1 CGSSP
6 SSSRSDAGL
15 MNKLTMLGWVAIFLI
30 AVGSVLGL
38 AVLPADALQG
48 EVQRLLYVHVPV
60 AWVMMLAFF
69 VVFLMSILYLVQRE
83 LKWDLLAV
91 SAAELGVLAA
101 VLTLIL
107 GTLWG
112 RPTWGIWWAWDP
124 RVTTTALLVPIYT
137 GYLVVRSMT
146 EDPDRRARWA
156 AVIGLIAFVQVP
168 IVYLSVF
175 WWRSLH
181 QPPSSPQS
189 MWSAYGLVMLLG
201 FVAYTL
207 AFAYLWLRR
216 YRLAATE
223 LELELSG
230 PEEG

>member
-1 CGSSP
+1 
-6 SSSRSDAGL
+6 
-15 MNKLTMLGWVAIFLI
+15 MNKLTMLGWVAIALI

-69 VVFLMSILYLVQRE
+69 VVFLMSILYLVQRR

>member
-1 CGSSP
+1 
-6 SSSRSDAGL
+6 
-15 MNKLTMLGWVAIFLI
+15 MNRLTTLGWASIALI
-30 AVGSVLGL
+30 AGVGVLGL
-38 AVLPADALQG
+38 LVLPADALQG
-48 EVQRLLYVHVPV
+48 EVSRLLYVHVPI

-69 VVFLMSILYLVQRE
+69 VVFLMSILYLVQRR
-83 LKWDLLAV
+83 LKWDLLAA
-91 SAAELGVLAA
+91 SAAEVGLVGAI
-101 VLTLIL
+101 LTLVL

-112 RPTWGIWWAWDP
+112 RPTWGVWWAWDP
-124 RVTTTALLVPIYT
+124 RITTTALLVPIYA
-137 GYLVVRSMT
+137 GYLVVRSMS
-146 EDPDRRARWA
+146 EDPDQRARWA

-189 MWSAYGLVMLLG
+189 MWGVYGLMLMLG
-201 FVAYTL
+201 FLAYTL

>member
-1 CGSSP
+1 
-6 SSSRSDAGL
+6 
-15 MNKLTMLGWVAIFLI
+15 MNKLTMLGWVSIALI
-30 AVGSVLGL
+30 AAGSVLGL

-48 EVQRLLYVHVPV
+48 EVSRLLYVHVPV

-69 VVFLMSILYLVQRE
+69 VVFLMSILYLVQRR
-83 LKWDLLAV
+83 LKWDLLAA
-91 SAAELGVLAA
+91 SAAEVGLMGAI
-101 VLTLIL
+101 LTLVL

-124 RVTTTALLVPIYT
+124 RITTTALLVPIYA
-137 GYLVVRSMT
+137 GYLVVRSMS
-146 EDPDRRARWA
+146 EDPDQRARWA

-189 MWSAYGLVMLLG
+189 MWGVYGLMLMLG
-201 FVAYTL
+201 FFAYAG

>member
-1 CGSSP
+1 
-6 SSSRSDAGL
+6 
-15 MNKLTMLGWVAIFLI
+15 MAIALI

-38 AVLPADALQG
+38 VVLPADALQG
-48 EVQRLLYVHVPV
+48 EVQRLLYVHVPI
-60 AWVMMLAFF
+60 AWTMMLAFF
-69 VVFLMSILYLVQRE
+69 VVFLMSILYLVQRKR
-83 LKWDLLAV
+83 KWDLLAV
-91 SAAELGVLAA
+91 SAAELGVLGA

-107 GTLWG
+107 GSLWG
-112 RPTWGIWWAWDP
+112 RPTWGVWWAWDP
-124 RVTTTALLVPIYT
+124 RITTTALLVPIYT

-146 EDPDRRARWA
+146 EDPDQRARWS

-168 IVYLSVF
+168 IVYMSVF

-181 QPPSSPQS
+181 QPPSSPRS
-189 MWSAYGLVMLLG
+189 MASAFGLVMLLG

-207 AFAYLWLRR
+207 AFTYLWLRR

-230 PEEG
+230 PEDGGINGA

>member
-1 CGSSP
+1 
-6 SSSRSDAGL
+6 
-15 MNKLTMLGWVAIFLI
+15 MNKLALLGWMAIALI

-38 AVLPADALQG
+38 VVLPADALQG

-69 VVFLMSILYLVQRE
+69 VVFLMSILYLVQRR

-124 RVTTTALLVPIYT
+124 RITTTALLVPIYT

-146 EDPDRRARWA
+146 EDPEQRARWA

-216 YRLAATE
+216 YRLTTTE

>member
-1 CGSSP
+1 
-6 SSSRSDAGL
+6 
-15 MNKLTMLGWVAIFLI
+15 MNKLALLGWMAIALI
-30 AVGSVLGL
+30 AVGSMLGL
-38 AVLPADALQG
+38 VVLPADALQG

-69 VVFLMSILYLVQRE
+69 VVFLMSILYLVQRR

-91 SAAELGVLAA
+91 SAAELGVLGA

-124 RVTTTALLVPIYT
+124 RITTTALLVPIYT

-146 EDPDRRARWA
+146 EDPEQRARWA

>member
-1 CGSSP
+1 
-6 SSSRSDAGL
+6 
-15 MNKLTMLGWVAIFLI
+15 MNKLTMLGWVAIVLI
-30 AVGSVLGL
+30 AAGSVLGL

-69 VVFLMSILYLVQRE
+69 VVFLMSILYLVQRQ

>member
-1 CGSSP
+1 
-6 SSSRSDAGL
+6 
-15 MNKLTMLGWVAIFLI
+15 MNKLTMLGWVSIALI

-48 EVQRLLYVHVPV
+48 EVSRLLYVHVPV

>member
-1 CGSSP
+1 
-6 SSSRSDAGL
+6 
-15 MNKLTMLGWVAIFLI
+15 M
-30 AVGSVLGL
+30 
-38 AVLPADALQG
+38 
-48 EVQRLLYVHVPV
+48 
-60 AWVMMLAFF
+60 
-69 VVFLMSILYLVQRE
+69 
-83 LKWDLLAV
+83 
-91 SAAELGVLAA
+91 
-101 VLTLIL
+101 
-107 GTLWG
+107 
-112 RPTWGIWWAWDP
+112 
-124 RVTTTALLVPIYT
+124 
-137 GYLVVRSMT
+137 
-146 EDPDRRARWA
+146 
-156 AVIGLIAFVQVP
+156 IGLIAFVQVP

-207 AFAYLWLRR
+207 AFAYLWRRR

>member
-1 CGSSP
+1 
-6 SSSRSDAGL
+6 
-15 MNKLTMLGWVAIFLI
+15 MNRLTMLGWLAIALI

-38 AVLPADALQG
+38 VVLPADALQG

-69 VVFLMSILYLVQRE
+69 VVFLMSILYLVQRR

-91 SAAELGVLAA
+91 SAAELGVVAA

-124 RVTTTALLVPIYT
+124 RITTTALLVPIYT
-137 GYLVVRSMT
+137 GYLVVRSMA

-207 AFAYLWLRR
+207 ALAYLWLRR

>member
-1 CGSSP
+1 
-6 SSSRSDAGL
+6 
-15 MNKLTMLGWVAIFLI
+15 MNKLTMLGWVSIALI

>member
-1 CGSSP
+1 
-6 SSSRSDAGL
+6 
-15 MNKLTMLGWVAIFLI
+15 MNRLTMLGWLAIALI
-30 AVGSVLGL
+30 AVSTVLGL
-38 AVLPADALQG
+38 VVLPADALQG
-48 EVQRLLYVHVPV
+48 EVQRLLYIHVPV

-69 VVFLMSILYLVQRE
+69 VVFLMSILYLVQRR

-124 RVTTTALLVPIYT
+124 RITTTALLVPIYT
-137 GYLVVRSMT
+137 GYLVVRSMA

>member
-1 CGSSP
+1 
-6 SSSRSDAGL
+6 
-15 MNKLTMLGWVAIFLI
+15 MNKLALLGWMAIALI

-38 AVLPADALQG
+38 VVLPADALQG

-69 VVFLMSILYLVQRE
+69 VVFLMSILYLVQRR

-91 SAAELGVLAA
+91 SAAELGVLGA

-124 RVTTTALLVPIYT
+124 RITTTALLVPIYT

-146 EDPDRRARWA
+146 EDPEQRARWA

>member
-1 CGSSP
+1 
-6 SSSRSDAGL
+6 
-15 MNKLTMLGWVAIFLI
+15 MNRLSTLGWAAIALI
-30 AVGSVLGL
+30 AALSVLGL
-38 AVLPADALQG
+38 FVVPADALQG
-48 EVQRLLYVHVPV
+48 EVSRLLYVHVPI

-69 VVFLMSILYLVQRE
+69 VVFLMSILYLVQRR
-83 LKWDLLAV
+83 LKWDLLAAA
-91 SAAELGVLAA
+91 AAEVGLMGAI
-101 VLTLIL
+101 LTLVL

-124 RVTTTALLVPIYT
+124 RITTTALLVPIYA

-146 EDPDRRARWA
+146 EDPDQRARWA

-189 MWSAYGLVMLLG
+189 MWGVYGLMLMLG
-201 FVAYTL
+201 FVAYAG

-230 PEEG
+230 PEER

>member
-1 CGSSP
+1 
-6 SSSRSDAGL
+6 
-15 MNKLTMLGWVAIFLI
+15 MNRLAMLGWLAIALI
-30 AVGSVLGL
+30 AVGTVLGL

-48 EVQRLLYVHVPV
+48 EVQRLLYVHVPI

-69 VVFLMSILYLVQRE
+69 VVFLMSILYLVQRRP
-83 LKWDLLAV
+83 KWDLLAV

-124 RVTTTALLVPIYT
+124 RITTTALLVPIYT
-137 GYLVVRSMT
+137 GYLVVRSMA

>member
-1 CGSSP
+1 
-6 SSSRSDAGL
+6 
-15 MNKLTMLGWVAIFLI
+15 MNKLTMLGWVAIVLI

-69 VVFLMSILYLVQRE
+69 VVFLMSILYLVQRR
-83 LKWDLLAV
+83 LKWDLLAA
-91 SAAELGVLAA
+91 SAAEVGLMGAI
-101 VLTLIL
+101 LTLIL

-124 RVTTTALLVPIYT
+124 RITTTALLVPIYA
-137 GYLVVRSMT
+137 GYLVVRSMS
-146 EDPDRRARWA
+146 EDPDQRARWA

-189 MWSAYGLVMLLG
+189 MWGLYGLMLMLG
-201 FVAYTL
+201 FVAYAG

>member
-1 CGSSP
+1 
-6 SSSRSDAGL
+6 
-15 MNKLTMLGWVAIFLI
+15 MNKLTMLGWVSIALI

-69 VVFLMSILYLVQRE
+69 VVFLMSILYLVQRR

-189 MWSAYGLVMLLG
+189 MWSAYGLVMMLG

-230 PEEG
+230 PEEE

>member
-1 CGSSP
+1 
-6 SSSRSDAGL
+6 
-15 MNKLTMLGWVAIFLI
+15 MNKLTMLGWIAIALI

-69 VVFLMSILYLVQRE
+69 VVFLMSILYLVQRQ

>member
-1 CGSSP
+1 
-6 SSSRSDAGL
+6 
-15 MNKLTMLGWVAIFLI
+15 MNRLTMLGWVAIALI

-38 AVLPADALQG
+38 AGLPADALQG

-69 VVFLMSILYLVQRE
+69 VVFLMSILYLVQRR

-124 RVTTTALLVPIYT
+124 RITTTALLVPIYT
-137 GYLVVRSMT
+137 GYLVVRSMA

>member
-1 CGSSP
+1 
-6 SSSRSDAGL
+6 
-15 MNKLTMLGWVAIFLI
+15 MNKLTMLGWGSIALI
-30 AVGSVLGL
+30 AAGSVLGL

-48 EVQRLLYVHVPV
+48 EVSRLLYVHVPV

-69 VVFLMSILYLVQRE
+69 VVFLMSILYLVQRR
-83 LKWDLLAV
+83 LKWDLLAA

-137 GYLVVRSMT
+137 GYLVVRSMS
-146 EDPDRRARWA
+146 EDPDQRARWA

-189 MWSAYGLVMLLG
+189 MWGVYGLMLMLG
-201 FVAYTL
+201 FFAYAG

>member
-1 CGSSP
+1 
-6 SSSRSDAGL
+6 
-15 MNKLTMLGWVAIFLI
+15 MNKLTMFGWVAIFLI

-69 VVFLMSILYLVQRE
+69 VVFLMSILYLVQRR

>member
-1 CGSSP
+1 
-6 SSSRSDAGL
+6 
-15 MNKLTMLGWVAIFLI
+15 MNKLALLGWMAIALI

-38 AVLPADALQG
+38 VVLPADALQG

-69 VVFLMSILYLVQRE
+69 VVFLMSILYLVQRR

-91 SAAELGVLAA
+91 SAAELGVLGA
-101 VLTLIL
+101 VLTLVL

-124 RVTTTALLVPIYT
+124 RITTTALLVPIYT

-146 EDPDRRARWA
+146 EDPEQRARWA

-216 YRLAATE
+216 YRLATTE

>member
-1 CGSSP
+1 
-6 SSSRSDAGL
+6 
-15 MNKLTMLGWVAIFLI
+15 MNRLAMLGWVAIALI

-48 EVQRLLYVHVPV
+48 EVQRLLYVHVPI

-69 VVFLMSILYLVQRE
+69 VVFLMSILYLVQRR

-124 RVTTTALLVPIYT
+124 RITTTALLVPIYT
-137 GYLVVRSMT
+137 GYLVVRSMA

-207 AFAYLWLRR
+207 AVRVPV
-216 YRLAATE
+216 AAALPAGCNGTRTRTV
-223 LELELSG
+223 G
-230 PEEG
+230 TGGRVNRA

>member
-1 CGSSP
+1 
-6 SSSRSDAGL
+6 
-15 MNKLTMLGWVAIFLI
+15 MNKLIMLGWVAIALI

-69 VVFLMSILYLVQRE
+69 VVFLMSILYLVQRR

-91 SAAELGVLAA
+91 SAAELGVFAA

-124 RVTTTALLVPIYT
+124 RITTTALLVPIYT

-168 IVYLSVF
+168 IVYMSVF

-189 MWSAYGLVMLLG
+189 MWSAYGLVMMLG

>member
-1 CGSSP
+1 
-6 SSSRSDAGL
+6 
-15 MNKLTMLGWVAIFLI
+15 MNKLTMVGWTAIALIVVVA
-30 AVGSVLGL
+30 VLGL
-38 AVLPADALQG
+38 FVLPADALQG
-48 EVQRLLYVHVPV
+48 EVQRLLYVHVPI
-60 AWVMMLAFF
+60 AWTMMLAFF

-83 LKWDLLAV
+83 LKWDLLAA
-91 SAAELGVLAA
+91 SAAEVGLLGAI
-101 VLTLIL
+101 LTLIL

-124 RVTTTALLVPIYT
+124 RITTTALLVPIYA
-137 GYLVVRSMT
+137 GYLIVRSMS
-146 EDPDRRARWA
+146 EDPDQRARWA
-156 AVIGLIAFVQVP
+156 AVIGLMAFVQVP

-189 MWSAYGLVMLLG
+189 MWSLYGLMLLLG
-201 FVAYTL
+201 FVAYLL

>member
-1 CGSSP
+1 MKKQSI
-6 SSSRSDAGL
+6 
-15 MNKLTMLGWVAIFLI
+15 LGWVAILLI
-30 AVGSVLGL
+30 LEGSVLGL
-38 AVLPADALQG
+38 FVLPADALQG

-69 VVFLMSILYLVQRE
+69 VVFLMSILYLVQRQ

-91 SAAELGVLAA
+91 SAAELGVVAA
-101 VLTLIL
+101 VLTLVL

-124 RVTTTALLVPIYT
+124 RITTTALLVPIYT

-146 EDPDRRARWA
+146 EDPERRARWA

-201 FVAYTL
+201 FVAYAL

>member
-1 CGSSP
+1 
-6 SSSRSDAGL
+6 
-15 MNKLTMLGWVAIFLI
+15 MNRLTMLGWLAIALI

-38 AVLPADALQG
+38 VVLPADALQG

-69 VVFLMSILYLVQRE
+69 VVFLMSILYLVQRR

-91 SAAELGVLAA
+91 SAAELGVIAA

-124 RVTTTALLVPIYT
+124 RITTTALLVPIYT
-137 GYLVVRSMT
+137 GYLVVRSMA

-189 MWSAYGLVMLLG
+189 MWSAYGLVMLFG

>member
-1 CGSSP
+1 
-6 SSSRSDAGL
+6 
-15 MNKLTMLGWVAIFLI
+15 MNRLTRLGWMAIALI

-38 AVLPADALQG
+38 VVLPADALQG
-48 EVQRLLYVHVPV
+48 EVQRLLYVHVPI
-60 AWVMMLAFF
+60 AWTMMLAFF
-69 VVFLMSILYLVQRE
+69 VVFLMSILYLVQRKR
-83 LKWDLLAV
+83 KWDLLAV
-91 SAAELGVLAA
+91 SAAELGVLGA

-107 GTLWG
+107 GSLWG
-112 RPTWGIWWAWDP
+112 RPTWGVWWAWDP
-124 RVTTTALLVPIYT
+124 RITTTALLVPIYT

-146 EDPDRRARWA
+146 EDPDQRARWS

-168 IVYLSVF
+168 IVYMSVF

-181 QPPSSPQS
+181 QPPSSPRS
-189 MWSAYGLVMLLG
+189 MASAFGLVMLLG

-207 AFAYLWLRR
+207 AFTYLWLRR

-230 PEEG
+230 PEDGGINGA

>member
-1 CGSSP
+1 
-6 SSSRSDAGL
+6 
-15 MNKLTMLGWVAIFLI
+15 MNRLSMLGWTSIALI
-30 AVGSVLGL
+30 AGVGVLGL
-38 AVLPADALQG
+38 LVLPADALQG
-48 EVQRLLYVHVPV
+48 EVSRLLYVHVPI

-69 VVFLMSILYLVQRE
+69 VVFLMSILYLVQRR
-83 LKWDLLAV
+83 LKWDLLAA
-91 SAAELGVLAA
+91 SAAEVGLMGAI
-101 VLTLIL
+101 LTLVL

-124 RVTTTALLVPIYT
+124 RITTTALLVPIYA
-137 GYLVVRSMT
+137 GYLVVRSMS
-146 EDPDRRARWA
+146 EDPDQRARWA

-189 MWSAYGLVMLLG
+189 MWGVYGLMLMLG
-201 FVAYTL
+201 FVAYGG

-223 LELELSG
+223 LELELSE
-230 PEEG
+230 PEDG